1 MGELILMLVPKRP
14 KLPRAVLERLS
25 AIVAD
30 TAQVALAS
38 VVVPALFDR
47 GDVSLILLGGVT
59 TIMLWLI
66 SLLVAQQVS

>member
-1 MGELILMLVPKRP
+1 MGELILMLVPKGP

-25 AIVAD
+25 AIIAD

-47 GDVSLILLGGVT
+47 GDVSLIILGGIT
-59 TIMLWLI
+59 TIMLWAV
-66 SLLVAQQVS
+66 SLGVAKQIA

>member
-1 MGELILMLVPKRP
+1 MLVPKRP